1 MKLMLALSLALVLGP
16 ALAAPNNPERSFMVW
31 MLADA
36 DSSPA
41 AWAARV
47 ANIKAHSE
55 NLTSVSPCIYDIAA
69 DGTFAKGTGPRPYA
83 QLYPH
88 MKDMQTMGLEVIPL
102 IAGPPNVP
110 GQQALTSDNGA
121 RFIKGAVAEA
131 VANKWSGYNFDNEL
145 RGKLTDESW
154 KFLDGY
160 GRPWMKFLNVSCS
173 FLRWPPQEMRERY
186 FGPK

>member
-1 MKLMLALSLALVLGP
+1 MKIVTLTLALLLGP
-16 ALAAPNNPERSFMVW
+16 ALAATNNPKRSFMVW

-36 DSSPA
+36 DTTPA

-47 ANIKAHSE
+47 ANIKAHSA

-69 DGTFAKGTGPRPYA
+69 DGTFAKGTGARPYA

-88 MKDMQTMGLEVIPL
+88 MKDMQAIGLEVIPL

-121 RFIKGAVAEA
+121 RFIKQAVAEA
-131 VANKWSGYNFDNEL
+131 VANEWAGYNFDNEL

-154 KFLDGY
+154 KFLNGF
-160 GRPWMKFLNVSCS
+160 GVPWMKFLNTFAGEAHS
-173 FLRWPPQEMRERY
+173 LLLL
-186 FGPK
+186 